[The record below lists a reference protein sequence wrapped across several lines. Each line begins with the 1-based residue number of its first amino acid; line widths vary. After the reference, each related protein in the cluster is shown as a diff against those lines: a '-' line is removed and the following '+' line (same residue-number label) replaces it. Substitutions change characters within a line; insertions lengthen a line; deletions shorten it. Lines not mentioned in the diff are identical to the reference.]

1 MDTTLY
7 TTLHA
12 SSAHPNV
19 GLGLSIYAGLLMTT
33 CHHHKILA
41 NRLMWSVRVCV
52 KISEIYLIRI
62 TPKKVNNKLAMGL
75 LLPLVFSV
83 VAVVLAVF

>member
-1 MDTTLY
+1 MEQHLYTTHVDTTHY

-12 SSAHPNV
+12 SSAHPNM

-33 CHHHKILA
+33 CHHLKILA

-52 KISEIYLIRI
+52 MISKI
-62 TPKKVNNKLAMGL
+62 
-75 LLPLVFSV
+75 
-83 VAVVLAVF
+83 